1 MDILREDR
9 RPLAMRLRDLMW
21 NMLQEEC
28 YRTGDKLPSEDDL
41 AARFRV
47 SRATVREALKI
58 LEEERVILCR
68 HGVGRFLAPDP
79 SSVLSEDITR
89 LRSVTEMSRGLG
101 IPITTQVLSLHEEP
115 AKDVVRARLSLEPG
129 STVIVLERI
138 RLAHGEAIIYSVD
151 VFPTNLVTGE
161 LNPEK
166 FAGSLLSVM
175 EEKWNTRL
183 AYSKTVLS
191 AVVLDSELGRR
202 VGVVDGVPW
211 ILMEQVNYDAQDRP
225 ILYST
230 DYHRGDKIQ
239 FRVLRRRR

>member
-1 MDILREDR
+1 MDALREDR
-9 RPLAMRLRDLMW
+9 RPLAMRLRDRVW
-21 NMLQEEC
+21 DMLQEEC

-41 AARFRV
+41 AARFGV
-47 SRATVREALKI
+47 SRATVRETLKI

-89 LRSVTEMSRGLG
+89 LKSVTEMSRGLG
-101 IPITTQVLSLHEEP
+101 ISITTQVLSLHEEA
-115 AKDVVRARLSLEPG
+115 AKDVVRARLNLEPG
-129 STVIVLERI
+129 STVFVLERI
-138 RLAHGEAIIYSVD
+138 RLAHDEAIIYSVD
-151 VFPTNLVTGE
+151 TFPTKLVTGD
-161 LNPEK
+161 LYPEE

-191 AVVLDSELGRR
+191 AVVLDSELTRR
-202 VGVVDGVPW
+202 VGVSDAIPW

-225 ILYST
+225 ILYSK